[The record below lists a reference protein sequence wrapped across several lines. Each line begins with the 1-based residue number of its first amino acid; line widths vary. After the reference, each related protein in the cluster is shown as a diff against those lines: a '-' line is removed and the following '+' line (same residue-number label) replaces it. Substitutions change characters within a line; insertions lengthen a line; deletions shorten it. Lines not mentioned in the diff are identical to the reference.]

1 MKNREMEEKIK
12 TAFQHAAPDVLES
25 VLSDCGEQKG
35 TVITLTEKKKI
46 RWIKAASGIAAALMI
61 TIGGIWGYGEY
72 QGQNAVAST
81 ISLDVNPSIEIRVNK
96 YEKVLETLALNDD
109 AEVVLGDMD
118 FKGSSLDVAINALIG
133 SMLQNGYLDELAN
146 SILISVDNQDPSLS
160 AALQEKLSQEVNAL
174 LQTNSFTGS
183 VLSQTVSDDDELKTL
198 AQTYGI
204 TPGKAQLVQ
213 QLIRQNT
220 LYTFEELSRLS
231 VNELNLLIAANNTPL
246 ENTEV
251 VGNASDKSYIG
262 ADKAKEIALSHAGVS
277 SSEIGFSKAEL
288 DFDDGRFVYEVD
300 FTTGTVEYEYKI
312 DASNGAVLKS
322 ERERKDDGDF
332 SSAQLSNTH
341 IDVDQAKSIALSHA
355 GKSGA
360 DAVFSKA
367 MLDEDDGILVYELT
381 FLADGQEY
389 EYEISAS
396 TGDVIKYEQEPSGQ
410 SWTHSNVSSKKL
422 IEKERAKQIALS
434 HAGIAEENIS
444 RYESELDQDDG
455 KAKYE
460 ISFYAGKVEYD
471 IEVNAVTGAVESFE
485 MEED

>member
-61 TIGGIWGYGEY
+61 TIGSIWGYGEY
-72 QGQNAVAST
+72 QGQNTVAST

-146 SILISVDNQDPSLS
+146 SILISVDNQDPALS

-213 QLIRQNT
+213 QLILT
-220 LYTFEELSRLS
+220 KY
-231 VNELNLLIAANNTPL
+231 
-246 ENTEV
+246 V
-251 VGNASDKSYIG
+251 VY
-262 ADKAKEIALSHAGVS
+262 L
-277 SSEIGFSKAEL
+277 
-288 DFDDGRFVYEVD
+288 
-300 FTTGTVEYEYKI
+300 
-312 DASNGAVLKS
+312 
-322 ERERKDDGDF
+322 
-332 SSAQLSNTH
+332 
-341 IDVDQAKSIALSHA
+341 
-355 GKSGA
+355 
-360 DAVFSKA
+360 
-367 MLDEDDGILVYELT
+367 
-381 FLADGQEY
+381 
-389 EYEISAS
+389 
-396 TGDVIKYEQEPSGQ
+396 
-410 SWTHSNVSSKKL
+410 
-422 IEKERAKQIALS
+422 
-434 HAGIAEENIS
+434 
-444 RYESELDQDDG
+444 
-455 KAKYE
+455 
-460 ISFYAGKVEYD
+460 
-471 IEVNAVTGAVESFE
+471 
-485 MEED
+485 